1 MKLYSYYLAMF
12 ISPIKLHSFSLK
24 SILLHTLSTSLF
36 LSPGKKLGLGG
47 SGFEFYSRANLL

>member
-1 MKLYSYYLAMF
+1 MF